1 MLWNKNVKYLEE
13 PFESESELEKAIIEV
28 SQQLFGVNRV
38 YIDVK
43 RKIGLKGS
51 IRNIPDGYLLDLSS
65 LKTPVVYV
73 VEVELASHDPLKHIA
88 VQVLEF
94 SLSFETS
101 PTIVKSIIKD
111 TLLANPEAMARCQ
124 QYATTNNYDNVD
136 VLLEKMVYGMTPSV
150 PSSSSMRSQ
159 MNLKRY

>member
-65 LKTPVVYV
+65 LKTPVV
-73 VEVELASHDPLKHIA
+73 LCCGS
-88 VQVLEF
+88 
-94 SLSFETS
+94 
-101 PTIVKSIIKD
+101 
-111 TLLANPEAMARCQ
+111 
-124 QYATTNNYDNVD
+124 
-136 VLLEKMVYGMTPSV
+136 
-150 PSSSSMRSQ
+150 
-159 MNLKRY
+159 